1 MNQLDE
7 DAINFEK
14 FDDLVLL
21 KLIFGFYLITDPQ
34 VCWNKFVL
42 SISFS
47 FDLENR
53 LFVVFKERPFVVVL
67 DAAHFKFMRD
77 FDDFNLFYEPIYLL
91 SVLLYYFIYLP
102 VTWNDLELWIF
113 SLF

>member
-7 DAINFEK
+7 DATNFEK
-14 FDDLVLL
+14 MVDFVLW
-21 KLIFGFYLITDPQ
+21 KFIFGFYLITDPQ

-42 SISFS
+42 SMSFS

-53 LFVVFKERPFVVVL
+53 LFVVFKERPFEVTL
-67 DAAHFKFMRD
+67 DEVAHFKLMSD

-91 SVLLYYFIYLP
+91 SLLLYYFNYLP
-102 VTWNDLELWIF
+102 VTWNDLEL
-113 SLF
+113 